1 MTNPPRDFAHRAAVQ
16 VYGAFLDECVMAHVG
31 KDRVGVPAKASAE
44 KIDGRPVRLVTISGK
59 GGWSGDPVL
68 AERWAKNDNISLL
81 DHLLSVARGALMFW
95 LADAPR
101 PWSSESDLA
110 QIERLSY
117 AVVCIGFLHD
127 IDKDLDLPRGEKIG
141 EDAVAERMRRY
152 GIDEFLARHGLR
164 ISPAAMLNYIE
175 EVEGTQA
182 ARSPAAPDFDRRVAA
197 TCRYVEL
204 ADKLEG
210 MFTSREPGAGID
222 GVLASLRDPSRWP
235 VLQDATLKKWNKV
248 EIHDHLHAF
257 LLDRFQRAL
266 STACTEAAGRLPLIE
281 IVHDG
286 RLLSVIP
293 QEHASAIKDLALD
306 RFLRFLQEPPYCLRF
321 SVNNRLACEF
331 VGGAASW
338 QACRDVMQDMRD
350 WHRFAKLLALPKPFA
365 RTHRQEID
373 ELFEAAGMSS
383 SWSPLDDGAGATVK
397 PALEYPGGDSCGL
410 DMEPAHA
417 LAFLAIVLNHTDV
430 NRKGG
435 APDANSRE
443 EELRSLLEAEDRR
456 PPPVLATVPEKEGRA
471 RRILL
476 ALWAIAEVWRL
487 AEEDPDAAQTLL
499 GRLVGRNGLAGLWL
513 EGNDRRSGLAA
524 QIDDVSSDIVNALR
538 QRFSSYL
545 NGNAVQPF
553 DAGAPA
559 KRCIL
564 CNEPVAA
571 SRKVGTASRAHG
583 IKASAFS
590 GRDRRNDHLATPAG
604 DTHLCLICLAESQL
618 RRTAQEEFK
627 GSSDLPPLISSPAVT
642 GLFGGLAYQ
651 HEGAEASMG
660 LNDLNR
666 LDIKKGAVYDG
677 LDCQTRRIRL
687 ARLEALPNKD
697 KELVVLLRMT
707 LTAAQ
712 RLGRPIHIFR
722 GAPGRHPGIFFF
734 DALPTW
740 LERLLGGDSLRI
752 EQLGEA
758 LSRLE
763 LYEHLANK
771 PGLGV
776 EWAKQLA
783 DPDRTT
789 RVGALCVAW
798 GLAADRRGSG
808 DADHAW
814 RLIEART
821 RAHALAFLR
830 NTGGET
836 VNLRDNQ
843 DPLIRLA
850 WLATRIQK
858 RVGLGASANKQ
869 LLCWKTALDF
879 YRGAERSTTSDRT
892 ALILGLAGTLEEEL
906 TRKNDA
912 AAKKHRD
919 DEFKRD
925 SEKGREGGALGEAC
939 IAFAEHFSDDVW
951 ANVFNSKEPTSQ
963 EQRRAAAIYRFA
975 LIEAYRERG
984 IAESEGS
991 GVDDGSPDVDSAD

>member
-1 MTNPPRDFAHRAAVQ
+1 MSVQSHHFAHRTAVE

-31 KDRVGVPAKASAE
+31 NDRVGAPARISAG

-59 GGWSGDPVL
+59 GGWSEDSVL
-68 AERWAKNDNISLL
+68 AERWIKNDNISLL

-117 AVVCIGFLHD
+117 AAVCIGFLHD
-127 IDKDLDLPRGEKIG
+127 IDKDLGLPRGERIG
-141 EDAVAERMRRY
+141 KDAVAERMRRY
-152 GIDEFLARHGLR
+152 GIDEFLVRHGLR

-210 MFTSREPGAGID
+210 IFTSREPGAGVD
-222 GVLASLRDPSRWP
+222 GVLDSLRDPNRWP
-235 VLQDATLKKWNKV
+235 VLQDVALKKWDKV
-248 EIHDHLHAF
+248 ELHNHLHAF

-266 STACTEAAGRLPLIE
+266 STACTDIADRLPLIE

-306 RFLRFLQEPPYCLRF
+306 RFLKELPYRLGF

-331 VGGAASW
+331 VDGAASW
-338 QACRDVMQDMRD
+338 QACRAVMQGKRD
-350 WHRFAKLLALPKPFA
+350 WHRFANLLALPKPFVRA
-365 RTHRQEID
+365 HRHEID

-383 SWSPLDDGAGATVK
+383 AWSPVDDDAGATAK
-397 PALEYPGGDSCGL
+397 PALEYPGGDSRGL
-410 DMEPAHA
+410 DMEPADA
-417 LAFLAIVLNHTDV
+417 LAFLTIVLNHADA
-430 NRKGG
+430 NRRGG
-435 APDANSRE
+435 APDASARE
-443 EELRSLLEAEDRR
+443 AELRSLLEAEDRK
-456 PPPVLATVPEKEGRA
+456 PPPVVAAAPVNDGRA
-471 RRILL
+471 RRVLL
-476 ALWAIAEVWRL
+476 ALWTIAEVWRL
-487 AEEDPDAAQTLL
+487 AEEDPEASQELL
-499 GRLVGRNGLAGLWL
+499 DRVVGRDGLAGLWL
-513 EGNDRRSGLAA
+513 EGNDSRPGLSA
-524 QIDDVSSDIVNALR
+524 QIEDVSSDIVKALR
-538 QRFSSYL
+538 QRFSSHL
-545 NGNAVQPF
+545 NGSAAQPF
-553 DAGAPA
+553 DADAPV

-571 SRKVGTASRAHG
+571 SRRVSTASRAHG

-590 GRDRRNDHLATPAG
+590 GRDGRNDHLASPSG

-618 RRTAQEEFK
+618 RRAAQEEFK
-627 GSSDLPPLISSPAVT
+627 GSGDLPPLISSPAIT
-642 GLFGGLAYQ
+642 GLFGGLAYE
-651 HEGAEASMG
+651 HEGAEICMG

-666 LDIKKGAVYDG
+666 LDSKKGAVYEG

-687 ARLEALPNKD
+687 ARLETLPNKD
-697 KELVVLLRMT
+697 KELVAQLRMT
-707 LTAAQ
+707 LTAVR

-722 GAPGRHPGIFFF
+722 GSPRRHPGIFFF
-734 DALPTW
+734 DALPVW
-740 LERLLGGDSLRI
+740 LERLIGGDSLRI
-752 EQLGEA
+752 EQLDKA
-758 LSRLE
+758 LFRLT
-763 LYEHLANK
+763 LFEHFANK

-783 DPDRTT
+783 DSDRTIKL
-789 RVGALCVAW
+789 GALCVAW
-798 GLAADRRGSG
+798 ALAVDRRGSG
-808 DADHAW
+808 GADHAW
-814 RLIEART
+814 RLIETGT
-821 RAHALAFLR
+821 RGHALALLR

-850 WLATRIQK
+850 WLTTRIQK
-858 RVGLGASANKQ
+858 RLGLGASANKQ
-869 LLCWKTALDF
+869 LLCWKAALDF
-879 YRGAERSTTSDRT
+879 YRGAERSTTSDRA

-919 DEFKRD
+919 DEFKGV
-925 SEKGREGGALGEAC
+925 SEKGREGESLGEAC
-939 IAFAEHFSDDVW
+939 ITFATHFSDNVW
-951 ANVFNSKEPTSQ
+951 ASVFNSKEPTSK

-975 LIEAYRERG
+975 LIEAFRERG
-984 IAESEGS
+984 IAELEG
-991 GVDDGSPDVDSAD
+991 GAGGDGSPDIDSTD

>member
-1 MTNPPRDFAHRAAVQ
+1 MSVPSDHFAHRTAVE
-16 VYGAFLDECVMAHVG
+16 VYGAFLDECVMTHVG
-31 KDRVGVPAKASAE
+31 NDRVGAPARTSAG

-59 GGWSGDPVL
+59 GGWSDDPVL
-68 AERWAKNDNISLL
+68 AERWARSDNISLL

-117 AVVCIGFLHD
+117 AAVCIGFLHD
-127 IDKDLDLPRGEKIG
+127 IDKDLGLPRGERIG
-141 EDAVAERMRRY
+141 KDAVAERMRRY
-152 GIDEFLARHGLR
+152 GIDEFLVRHGLR

-210 MFTSREPGAGID
+210 MFTSREPSAGVD
-222 GVLASLRDPSRWP
+222 GVLDSLRDPNRWP
-235 VLQDATLKKWNKV
+235 VLQDVALKKWDKV
-248 EIHDHLHAF
+248 ELHDHLHAF

-266 STACTEAAGRLPLIE
+266 STACTDIADRLPLIE

-286 RLLSVIP
+286 LLLSVIP

-306 RFLRFLQEPPYCLRF
+306 RFLKELPYRLGF

-338 QACRDVMQDMRD
+338 QACRAVMQGKRD
-350 WHRFAKLLALPKPFA
+350 WHRFANLLALPKPFVRA
-365 RTHRQEID
+365 HRHEID

-383 SWSPLDDGAGATVK
+383 AWSPVDEGAGATAK
-397 PALEYPGGDSCGL
+397 PALEYPGGDSRGL
-410 DMEPAHA
+410 DMEPADA
-417 LAFLAIVLNHTDV
+417 LAFLTIVLNHADA

-435 APDANSRE
+435 APDASARE
-443 EELRSLLEAEDRR
+443 AELRSLLEAEDRK
-456 PPPVLATVPEKEGRA
+456 PPPVVAAAPANDGRA
-471 RRILL
+471 RRVLL
-476 ALWAIAEVWRL
+476 ALWTIAEVWRL
-487 AEEDPDAAQTLL
+487 AEEDPEASQELL
-499 GRLVGRNGLAGLWL
+499 DRVVGRDGLARLWL
-513 EGNDRRSGLAA
+513 EGNDSRPGLSA
-524 QIDDVSSDIVNALR
+524 QIEDVSSDIVNALR
-538 QRFSSYL
+538 QRFSSHL
-545 NGNAVQPF
+545 NGSAAQPF
-553 DAGAPA
+553 DADAPV

-571 SRKVGTASRAHG
+571 SRRVSTASRAHG

-590 GRDRRNDHLATPAG
+590 GRDGRNDHLASPSG

-618 RRTAQEEFK
+618 RRRSQEEFK
-627 GSSDLPPLISSPAVT
+627 GSGDLPPLISSPAVT

-651 HEGAEASMG
+651 REGAEISMG

-666 LDIKKGAVYDG
+666 LDIKKGAVYEG

-722 GAPGRHPGIFFF
+722 GSPGRHPGIFFF
-734 DALPTW
+734 DALPAW

-758 LSRLE
+758 LSKLE

-783 DPDRTT
+783 DPDRAI

-798 GLAADRRGSG
+798 GLAVGRRGSG

-821 RAHALAFLR
+821 RAHALALLR

-858 RVGLGASANKQ
+858 RVGLGASTSKQ

-925 SEKGREGGALGEAC
+925 SEKGREGEALGEAC
-939 IAFAEHFSDDVW
+939 ITFAEHFFDNVW

-984 IAESEGS
+984 IAEAEGS
-991 GVDDGSPDVDSAD
+991 GVDYGSPDVDSTD

>member
-1 MTNPPRDFAHRAAVQ
+1 MSIQSHRFAHRTAVN
-16 VYGAFLDECVMAHVG
+16 VYGTFLDECVMAHVG
-31 KDRVGVPAKASAE
+31 NDRVGAPARISVG

-59 GGWSGDPVL
+59 GGWSDEPAL

-127 IDKDLDLPRGEKIG
+127 IDKDLGLPRGEKIG

-182 ARSPAAPDFDRRVAA
+182 ARSPAAPDFDRLVAA
-197 TCRYVEL
+197 TCRYIEL

-210 MFTSREPGAGID
+210 MFTSREPGAGVD
-222 GVLASLRDPSRWP
+222 GLLASLRDPNRWP
-235 VLQDATLKKWNKV
+235 VLQDAALKKWDKV

-266 STACTEAAGRLPLIE
+266 STACTEVAGRLPLIE

-293 QEHASAIKDLALD
+293 QEHAGAIKDLAVD
-306 RFLRFLQEPPYCLRF
+306 RFLHRLPYRLGF

-338 QACRDVMQDMRD
+338 QACRAVMQGKRD
-350 WHRFAKLLALPKPFA
+350 WHRFANLLALPKPFVRA
-365 RTHRQEID
+365 HRQEID

-383 SWSPLDDGAGATVK
+383 SWSPLDDGAGATAK
-397 PALEYPGGDSCGL
+397 PALEYPGGDSCGF

-417 LAFLAIVLNHTDV
+417 LAFLTIVLNHADA

-435 APDANSRE
+435 APDANARE
-443 EELRSLLEAEDRR
+443 AELRSLLEAEDRK
-456 PPPVLATVPEKEGRA
+456 PPPVVAAAPANDGRA
-471 RRILL
+471 RRVLL
-476 ALWAIAEVWRL
+476 ALWTIAEVWRL
-487 AEEDPDAAQTLL
+487 AEEDPEASRELL
-499 GRLVGRNGLAGLWL
+499 ERVVGRHGLVGLWL
-513 EGNDRRSGLAA
+513 EGNDSRPGLAA
-524 QIDDVSSDIVNALR
+524 QIEDVSSDIVNALR
-538 QRFSSYL
+538 QRLSSHL
-545 NGNAVQPF
+545 NGSVAQPF
-553 DAGAPA
+553 DADAPA

-571 SRKVGTASRAHG
+571 SRRVSTASRAHG

-590 GRDRRNDHLATPAG
+590 GRDGRNDHLASPSG

-627 GSSDLPPLISSPAVT
+627 GSGDLPPLISSPATT

-651 HEGAEASMG
+651 HEGAEFSMG

-666 LDIKKGAVYDG
+666 LDIKKGAVYEG

-687 ARLEALPNKD
+687 ARLEALPSKD

-722 GAPGRHPGIFFF
+722 GFPGWHPGIFFF
-734 DALPTW
+734 DGLPVW

-758 LSRLE
+758 LSKLE
-763 LYEHLANK
+763 LFEHLANK

-776 EWAKQLA
+776 EWARHLA
-783 DPDRTT
+783 DPDRTI

-798 GLAADRRGSG
+798 GLAVDRRGSG
-808 DADHAW
+808 HADHAW

-821 RAHALAFLR
+821 RARALALLR

-919 DEFKRD
+919 DELKRD
-925 SEKGREGGALGEAC
+925 SEKGREGESLGEAC
-939 IAFAEHFSDDVW
+939 ITFAEHFSDNVW
-951 ANVFNSKEPTSQ
+951 ASVFNSKEPTSQ

-984 IAESEGS
+984 IAESEG
-991 GVDDGSPDVDSAD
+991 GAVDDGSPDVDSTD

>member
-1 MTNPPRDFAHRAAVQ
+1 MTSPLRDFAHRTAVE
-16 VYGAFLDECVMAHVG
+16 VYGAFLDECVIRHVG
-31 KDRVGVPAKASAE
+31 KDRVGVQAKTSAG

-59 GGWSGDPVL
+59 GGWSADPTLVEL
-68 AERWAKNDNISLL
+68 WAKNDNISLL

-95 LADAPR
+95 LADTPR
-101 PWSSESDLA
+101 AWSSQADLDE
-110 QIERLSY
+110 IERL
-117 AVVCIGFLHD
+117 AFAAVCIAFLHD
-127 IDKDLDLPRGEKIG
+127 IDKDLGLRRGERIR

-152 GIDEFLARHGLR
+152 GIDEFLVRRRHR

-197 TCRYVEL
+197 TCRYIEL

-222 GVLASLRDPSRWP
+222 GVLASLRDPGRWP
-235 VLQDATLKKWNKV
+235 VLQDPALKEWDKV
-248 EIHDHLHAF
+248 EIHDYLHVF

-266 STACTEAAGRLPLIE
+266 STACTEVAGRLPLIE

-293 QEHASAIKDLALD
+293 QEHASAIKGLALD
-306 RFLRFLQEPPYCLRF
+306 RFLQGLPYRLGF

-338 QACRDVMQDMRD
+338 QACRDVMGRTGN
-350 WHRFAKLLALPKPFA
+350 WRPFANLLALPKSFA
-365 RTHRQEID
+365 RTHHQEID
-373 ELFEAAGMSS
+373 KLFEAAGMSS
-383 SWSPLDDGAGATVK
+383 SWSPLDDGTGATVK
-397 PALEYPGGDSCGL
+397 PTLDYPGGDSRDL
-410 DMEPAHA
+410 DMEPAHV
-417 LAFLAIVLNHTDV
+417 LAFLAIVLNHADAH
-430 NRKGG
+430 RKGG
-435 APDANSRE
+435 APDASARE
-443 EELRSLLEAEDRR
+443 EGLRGLLDAEDKK
-456 PPPVLATVPEKEGRA
+456 PPPVVAAVPANDGRA

-476 ALWAIAEVWRL
+476 ALWAVAEVWRL
-487 AEEDPDAAQTLL
+487 AEQDPDEAQDLL
-499 GRLVGRNGLAGLWL
+499 DRIVGRNGLVGLWL
-513 EGNDRRSGLAA
+513 EGNGRRPGLAA
-524 QIDDVSSDIVNALR
+524 RIEDVSSDIVNALR
-538 QRFSSYL
+538 QRFSSHL
-545 NGNAVQPF
+545 NGGAVQPF
-553 DAGAPA
+553 DADAPA

-571 SRKVGTASRAHG
+571 SRKVSTASRAHG

-590 GRDRRNDHLATPAG
+590 GREGRNDHLASPAG
-604 DTHLCLICLAESQL
+604 DTHLCPICLAESQL
-618 RRTAQEEFK
+618 RRAAQEEFK
-627 GSSDLPPLISSPAVT
+627 GSGDLPPLISSPAVT

-651 HEGAEASMG
+651 REAAEISMG

-666 LDIKKGAVYDG
+666 LDTRNGATVYEG

-687 ARLEALPNKD
+687 ARLETLPNKD
-697 KELVVLLRMT
+697 KELVAQLRMT
-707 LTAAQ
+707 LTAVR
-712 RLGRPIHIFR
+712 RLGRPVHIFR
-722 GAPGRHPGIFFF
+722 GSPRRHPGIFFS
-734 DALPTW
+734 DALPAW

-758 LSRLE
+758 RSRLE
-763 LYEHLANK
+763 LFEHLANR

-776 EWAKQLA
+776 GWAKQLA
-783 DPDRTT
+783 DPDPTV

-798 GLAADRRGSG
+798 GLAVDRRGSG

-821 RAHALAFLR
+821 RAHALALLR
-830 NTGGET
+830 NTGGEA
-836 VNLRDNQ
+836 VNLKDNR

-869 LLCWKTALDF
+869 LLCWKAALDF

-906 TRKNDA
+906 ARKHDA

-919 DEFKRD
+919 DELKRD
-925 SEKGREGGALGEAC
+925 SERSREGESLGEAC
-939 IAFAEHFSDDVW
+939 ITFAEHFSDNVW

-984 IAESEGS
+984 IAESEG
-991 GVDDGSPDVDSAD
+991 GAVDDDSSDVDSAD

>member
-1 MTNPPRDFAHRAAVQ
+1 MSVQSHSFACRTAVD

-31 KDRVGVPAKASAE
+31 NDRVGAPARTSAG

-59 GGWSGDPVL
+59 GGWSDDPVL
-68 AERWAKNDNISLL
+68 AERWARNDNISLL

-110 QIERLSY
+110 RIERLSY

-127 IDKDLDLPRGEKIG
+127 IDKDLGLPRGEKIG
-141 EDAVAERMRRY
+141 EDAVAERMCRY
-152 GIDEFLARHGLR
+152 GIGEFLERHGLR

-175 EVEGTQA
+175 DVEGSQA
-182 ARSPAAPDFDRRVAA
+182 ARSRAAPDFDRRIAA

-210 MFTSREPGAGID
+210 MFTSREPEAGVD
-222 GVLASLRDPSRWP
+222 GVLASLRDPNRWP
-235 VLQDATLKKWNKV
+235 VLQDATLKKWDKV

-266 STACTEAAGRLPLIE
+266 SAACTEVAGRLPLIE

-293 QEHASAIKDLALD
+293 LEHASAIKDFALD
-306 RFLRFLQEPPYCLRF
+306 RFLQDLPYRLGF

-338 QACRDVMQDMRD
+338 RACRDVMGRTGD
-350 WHRFAKLLALPKPFA
+350 WRPFANLLALPKPFA
-365 RTHRQEID
+365 RIHHQEID
-373 ELFEAAGMSS
+373 VLFEAAGMSS
-383 SWSPLDDGAGATVK
+383 SWSPLDDDAGATVK
-397 PALEYPGGDSCGL
+397 PALEHPRGDSGEL
-410 DMEPAHA
+410 DLEPAHA
-417 LAFLAIVLNHTDV
+417 LAFLAIALNHANA

-435 APDANSRE
+435 APDADARE
-443 EELRSLLEAEDRR
+443 TELRGLLQAEGKEL
-456 PPPVLATVPEKEGRA
+456 PPVVAAAPENDGRA
-471 RRILL
+471 RRVLL
-476 ALWAIAEVWRL
+476 ALWAIAEIWRL
-487 AEEDPDAAQTLL
+487 AVEDPDEAQDLL
-499 GRLVGRNGLAGLWL
+499 DRIVGRHGLVGLWL
-513 EGNDRRSGLAA
+513 EGNDDRPGLAA

-538 QRFSSYL
+538 QRLSSHL
-545 NGNAVQPF
+545 NGSLAQPF
-553 DAGAPA
+553 DPGAPT

-571 SRKVGTASRAHG
+571 SRRVSTASRAHG

-590 GRDRRNDHLATPAG
+590 GRDGRNDHLASPSG

-627 GSSDLPPLISSPAVT
+627 GSGDLPPLISSPATT

-651 HEGAEASMG
+651 HEGAESSMG

-666 LDIKKGAVYDG
+666 LDVKKGAVYEG

-687 ARLEALPNKD
+687 ARLETLPNKD
-697 KELVVLLRMT
+697 RELVVMLRMI
-707 LTAAQ
+707 LTAAR

-722 GAPGRHPGIFFF
+722 GSPRRDPGIFFC
-734 DALPTW
+734 DGLPAW
-740 LERLLGGDSLRI
+740 LDRLLGADSLRI

-763 LYEHLANK
+763 LFEHLANK

-776 EWAKQLA
+776 EWARQLA
-783 DPDRTT
+783 DPDRTI

-798 GLAADRRGSG
+798 GLAVDRRGSG

-814 RLIEART
+814 RLIETRT
-821 RAHALAFLR
+821 RAHALALLR

-836 VNLRDNQ
+836 VNLRDNK

-850 WLATRIQK
+850 WLATRIQR
-858 RVGLGASANKQ
+858 RVGLGASGNKQ

-879 YRGAERSTTSDRT
+879 YRGTERSTTSDRT

-919 DEFKRD
+919 DEFKRG
-925 SEKGREGGALGEAC
+925 SEKGREGEALGEAC
-939 IAFAEHFSDDVW
+939 ITFAEHFSDNVW
-951 ANVFNSKEPTSQ
+951 ASVFRSKEPTSQ

-984 IAESEGS
+984 IAESEG
-991 GVDDGSPDVDSAD
+991 GAVDDGSPGVDSTD